1 LNDGLSTENEE
12 HHMAGLTEQE
22 IGAFTETFQSLRTEM
37 MKAIVGH
44 EVVIEDVLI
53 CFLAGG
59 NVLIESG
66 PGLGKTLIVKT
77 LASVL
82 DLPFNRIQFTPD
94 LMPSDIIG
102 TTIVMESESG
112 DKVFEF
118 QKGPVFTQILLADE
132 INRATPKTQ
141 SALLE
146 AMQERMVSIGG
157 RTYQL
162 DLPYFVLATQNP
174 SDTEGT
180 YSLPEAQVDRFLFRL
195 RLDFPDIVN
204 LRKIGDTTTGVRD
217 VRLRKCCNA
226 RRVLEMQDMVRRV
239 EAAPEAEQFAIHL
252 VLKTHPASHEGS
264 ADAKRF
270 LRYGSSPRGVQG
282 LILGGKVRALVA
294 GRSAVEPRDI
304 TACARQVLGHRL
316 ILNFE
321 GEAEQVRQEDLI
333 ESAVKELKAS

>member
-1 LNDGLSTENEE
+1 
-12 HHMAGLTEQE
+12 MAGMTGKQIDEFRRAF
-22 IGAFTETFQSLRTEM
+22 GALKEEM
-37 MKAIVGH
+37 MKVVVGYEH
-44 EVVIEDVLI
+44 TIEDVLV
-53 CFLAGG
+53 CFFAGG
-59 NVLIESG
+59 NALIESV

-77 LASVL
+77 LAETL
-82 DLPFNRIQFTPD
+82 DLPFSRIQFTPD

-102 TTIVMESESG
+102 TTIVMDTEGG

-146 AMQERMVSIGG
+146 AMQERMVSVGG
-157 RTYQL
+157 KTHQL

-180 YSLPEAQVDRFLFRL
+180 YALPEAQVDRFLFRL
-195 RLDFPDIVN
+195 RLGFPDIGD
-204 LRKIGDTTTGVRD
+204 LRKIGDTTTGSKQVKLKKLCD
-217 VRLRKCCNA
+217 GESALK
-226 RRVLEMQDMVRRV
+226 MQDLVRAVRAPV
-239 EAAPEAEQFAIHL
+239 DAEAFAIRL

-264 ADAKRF
+264 HEAKRF

-282 LILGGKVRALVA
+282 LILGGKVWALVD
-294 GRSAVEPRDI
+294 GKSAVEPRHI
-304 TACARQVLGHRL
+304 ARCAEQVLSHRL

-321 GEAEQVRQEDLI
+321 GEAEQIRPEALIQE
-333 ESAVKELKAS
+333 AVDELMAAEA